1 MISGRADWLSELD
14 VSYRDFGLHVSS
26 SAWYDGADNRD
37 DEGHSYAVREPFAFG
52 PPVSRAPIY
61 SVDTSDE
68 GGKQIELSEAFIH
81 GSFDVADDRLVA
93 CHVAIESPHRHK
105 QHGRHYRVR
114 VDLTLPGTALVVDRC
129 PDEGHANEDVYA
141 AIDQAFD
148 HAVRRV
154 REAKRR
160 RDAT

>member
-1 MISGRADWLSELD
+1 MTSNLQITFRDIPPSDAIDSYVRRRAEKL
-14 VSYRDFGLHVSS
+14 
-26 SAWYDGADNRD
+26 
-37 DEGHSYAVREPFAFG
+37 
-52 PPVSRAPIY
+52 
-61 SVDTSDE
+61 
-68 GGKQIELSEAFIH
+68 
-81 GSFDVADDRLVA
+81 DVADDRLVA